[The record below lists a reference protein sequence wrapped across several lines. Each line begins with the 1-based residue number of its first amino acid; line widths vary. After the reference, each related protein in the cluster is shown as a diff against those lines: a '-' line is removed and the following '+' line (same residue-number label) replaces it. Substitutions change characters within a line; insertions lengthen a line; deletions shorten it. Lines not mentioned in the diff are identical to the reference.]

1 MAKPKRG
8 RPALPPDP
16 TKKSQLSVMVTAT
29 IKLRL
34 EQEARRQGR
43 TMSQEAEAR
52 LERSFDR
59 QDLLTEVMEPTYG
72 GQTMALL
79 LILGEAMRTTAGL
92 TQAMWALERGISPT
106 VLDLQNTDHHDRWL
120 HDPRAF
126 ASLIE
131 AIRRVLEG
139 LQPTDDVPKQ
149 SDDAKFK
156 WEDIPDYVAT
166 PILRALQYGS
176 TDPRMIA
183 ARRHL
188 GDLIAHVAKKKRKEK
203 PAE

>member
-29 IKLRL
+29 IKLKL

-79 LILGEAMRTTAGL
+79 LILGEAIRTDGRPNAEQCGPRKRHIADRARPSEHRLSMADGSTIL
-92 TQAMWALERGISPT
+92 VPSIAM
-106 VLDLQNTDHHDRWL
+106 V
-120 HDPRAF
+120 
-126 ASLIE
+126 E
-131 AIRRVLEG
+131 AIKRILEG

-156 WEDIPDYVAT
+156 WEDIPDYVAP

-176 TDPRMIA
+176 TDPP
-183 ARRHL
+183 HDY
-188 GDLIAHVAKKKRKEK
+188 GTTT
-203 PAE
+203 PW

>member
-8 RPALPPDP
+8 RPAIPPDP

-29 IKLRL
+29 IKLKL

-52 LERSFDR
+52 LDRSFDR
-59 QDLLTEVMEPTYG
+59 QDLLPDVMELTYG

-79 LILGEAMRTTAGL
+79 LILGEAMKTTAGL

-106 VLDLQNTDHHDRWL
+106 VSTSKFLPWPMASRSSCLRFRSKPWRIGGL
-120 HDPRAF
+120 RPPRRR
-126 ASLIE
+126 E
-131 AIRRVLEG
+131 A
-139 LQPTDDVPKQ
+139 

-156 WEDIPDYVAT
+156 WEDIPDYVA

-176 TDPRMIA
+176 LIPDDYG
-183 ARRHL
+183 RRTL
-188 GDLIAHVAKKKRKEK
+188 VI
-203 PAE
+203 